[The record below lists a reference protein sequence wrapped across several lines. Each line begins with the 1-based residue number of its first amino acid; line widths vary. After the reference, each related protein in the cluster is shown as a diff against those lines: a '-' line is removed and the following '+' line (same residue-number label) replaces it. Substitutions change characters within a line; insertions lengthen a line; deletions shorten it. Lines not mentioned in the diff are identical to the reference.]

1 MNAARL
7 FLLVLAFVVTGC
19 ATGIKTKIEG
29 VDWTSRIGT
38 YSYAQAVADLGE
50 PRGLMESS
58 SGRTADWTISSSPQM
73 SFGIG
78 VGGGSY
84 GRRSGGGVGVGT
96 SVTQRPRG
104 EYLELHFDRRD
115 LLSEWRT
122 VKY

>member
-7 FLLVLAFVVTGC
+7 FLLVLVLVASGC
-19 ATGIKTKIEG
+19 ASGVKMKIEG
-29 VDWTSRIGT
+29 VDWTRRIGT

-50 PRGLMESS
+50 PRALWESS
-58 SGRTADWTISSSPQM
+58 QGKTAEWTVSQSPQM

-96 SVTQRPRG
+96 SVTPRPRG
-104 EYLELHFDRRD
+104 EYLELYFDRQDR
-115 LLSEWRT
+115 LREWRT